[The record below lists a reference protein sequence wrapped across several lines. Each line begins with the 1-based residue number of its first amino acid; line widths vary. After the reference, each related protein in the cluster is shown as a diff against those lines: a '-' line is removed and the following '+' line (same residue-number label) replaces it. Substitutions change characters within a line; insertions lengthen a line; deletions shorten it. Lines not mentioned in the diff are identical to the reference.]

1 MWSVWK
7 TKILQ
12 EKQTHAILRWFQSCL
27 IVHEDLHNK
36 QEKKKTECK
45 FESAKFLFQPLQ
57 NIIEIIYNSEL
68 QETIE
73 AHLEKKLALFSL

>member
-1 MWSVWK
+1 MK
-7 TKILQ
+7 TYTTNRK
-12 EKQTHAILRWFQSCL
+12 
-27 IVHEDLHNK
+27 
-36 QEKKKTECK
+36 KKKTECK
-45 FESAKFLFQPLQ
+45 FKSAKFLFQPLQ